1 MSSYLLIDF
10 LSEILEYI
18 ENDFNSLYSCLLVSR
33 FWCRIVI
40 PILWKNPFNIY
51 VPMNKNYQDLKIE
64 NNRKYFTIFATLYSC
79 LPKES
84 KVLISD
90 NKIKIPSNI
99 VIYEK
104 PLFDYPRYCKILDTY
119 NLYNMF
125 SWITIFPEQND
136 FGINFKN
143 NILGQEF
150 LKLFFTKDLLLKEF
164 ILSAYEFNVHL
175 TNLSGV
181 QHTFSILNQFEAS
194 DDVS

>member
-64 NNRKYFTIFATLYSC
+64 NNRKYFTIF
-79 LPKES
+79 
-84 KVLISD
+84 
-90 NKIKIPSNI
+90 
-99 VIYEK
+99 
-104 PLFDYPRYCKILDTY
+104 DTY